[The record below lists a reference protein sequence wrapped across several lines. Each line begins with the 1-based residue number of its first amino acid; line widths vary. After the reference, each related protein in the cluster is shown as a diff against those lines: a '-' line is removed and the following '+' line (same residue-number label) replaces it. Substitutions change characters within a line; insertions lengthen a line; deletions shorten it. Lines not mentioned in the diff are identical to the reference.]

1 MSLHRLV
8 QTVLWSDPRDGGWA
22 DSVLPLPCAPPLL
35 RSGTVVPYK
44 PRPRRLT
51 PRLADC
57 LPCQPTSAEPLSE
70 GCGCLVQT
78 DTFSQ
83 EHVAARRTGKTLLP
97 FPARHR
103 GVADGVTCRPVGIC
117 LPPDSFATTG
127 GAPAAPTGR
136 CGAVSCHAQDR
147 TLRPMTAVPRYGH
160 GTASHKP
167 AGRCEHLPGLMLRV
181 SRLPT

>member
-1 MSLHRLV
+1 VSLHRLV

-83 EHVAARRTGKTLLP
+83 EHVLP
-97 FPARHR
+97 AWSSFMFP
-103 GVADGVTCRPVGIC
+103 ADGVTCRPIGIC
-117 LPPDSFATTG
+117 MPPDSFATTG

-136 CGAVSCHAQDR
+136 CGAVSCRAQDR
-147 TLRPMTAVPRYGH
+147 TLRPVTAVPRYGH
-160 GTASHKP
+160 NTASHKP